1 MPLDLLWVDDNLD
14 LFHIFQFQTSFLWA
28 SQLKT
33 SGLKRWDFKP
43 FSQEIVKKIWPAA
56 SNGWELLLKH
66 LGEAGMWINRLP
78 LACNGVIIKNG
89 WKVVTIP
96 GFVLDISISYNELK
110 SCLISIFHSH
120 YLFLHVPMGAETQK
134 FVCCVCQC
142 HDMSCCVLEWCVQK
156 CICMRTFASVQFQ
169 MCKYMTILVRIY
181 IYVLSI
187 YIRYIIRTYVYNIIC
202 LYIILHVYIYIY
214 IYMMYFFVYVYVNI
228 YGMLATWSNGFYNP
242 KLAIVFQ
249 LATLCSTSG
258 LLSCEYRRLPHWW
271 VRGDPQGLR

>member
-1 MPLDLLWVDDNLD
+1 MNSS
-14 LFHIFQFQTSFLWA
+14 HASFL
-28 SQLKT
+28 S
-33 SGLKRWDFKP
+33 S
-43 FSQEIVKKIWPAA
+43 I
-56 SNGWELLLKH
+56 
-66 LGEAGMWINRLP
+66 
-78 LACNGVIIKNG
+78 VIICSCMYQWAQKLRSLYAVYVNVMICH
-89 WKVVTIP
+89 VVFWS
-96 GFVLDISISYNELK
+96 GVYRSAFVCAHLQAYSFRCVNTWL
-110 SCLISIFHSH
+110 
-120 YLFLHVPMGAETQK
+120 YLFV
-134 FVCCVCQC
+134 
-142 HDMSCCVLEWCVQK
+142 
-156 CICMRTFASVQFQ
+156 
-169 MCKYMTILVRIY
+169 YIY